1 MIPLGAKGTCNNL
14 TAFSISS
21 FGHRSGSWDLGEV
34 TRWLQRMSKTAWLD
48 NFSRFCFCKG
58 DICKWEFYSFN
69 TSRKLLN
76 KHTTKNSGCGI
87 TVNPHWSLHTCIQTS
102 LDLTAKGDVKILD
115 EQCWTY
121 GLQSIIWTA
130 HQATQQTTHLFL
142 LRVLV
147 QFVHKSDSL
156 SMFSH
161 PSLGLPIAEN
171 NAFHW

>member
-1 MIPLGAKGTCNNL
+1 MGTLLPHFKEAAQTNTPIKVYAL
-14 TAFSISS
+14 
-21 FGHRSGSWDLGEV
+21 E
-34 TRWLQRMSKTAWLD
+34 LQLIHS
-48 NFSRFCFCKG
+48 
-58 DICKWEFYSFN
+58 
-69 TSRKLLN
+69 
-76 KHTTKNSGCGI
+76 
-87 TVNPHWSLHTCIQTS
+87 HTCIQTP

-142 LRVLV
+142 LRALV

-161 PSLGLPIAEN
+161 PSLGLPITEN
-171 NAFHW
+171 NAFH